1 MSRSASRE
9 IRCGLCGHRFNAAAL
24 TCHSGCPLGSH
35 CNLICC
41 PNCGYQVVDASRTRI
56 GGLLGRLLR
65 RPPIEPLAAPERGPR
80 ETIPLS
86 HVLPGR
92 EVEIVALRGMTSA
105 RAARLGA
112 FGVVPGSEIEVVQRR
127 PTPVV
132 RVGETEFALATEIL
146 AGIDVALPASEPV
159 GERTARD
166 PRDSSQHGTGTTPP
180 T

>member
-9 IRCGLCGHRFNAAAL
+9 IRCGLCGHRFDAAAL

-56 GGLLGRLLR
+56 GGLLGRILR
-65 RPPIEPLAAPERGPR
+65 REPTEPLPAPEREHR

-92 EVEIVALRGMTSA
+92 EVEIVTLTGMSA
-105 RAARLGA
+105 PRAARLGA
-112 FGVVPGSEIEVVQRR
+112 FGVVPGSRIEVVQRR

-132 RVGETEFALATEIL
+132 RVGETEFALDIEIL
-146 AGIDVALPASEPV
+146 DGIDVAPPDPEPDLQRSLPHRKS
-159 GERTARD
+159 
-166 PRDSSQHGTGTTPP
+166 
-180 T
+180 